1 MEDVHQ
7 VYCSVFLIK
16 ITIFNTKTLKTP
28 ALVTRALGGEANL
41 TPLLSPYMA
50 WALHNSRAFLYSTL
64 GYRDFDLFGG
74 NLIRFR

>member
-1 MEDVHQ
+1 MYSISFIITVQDVDQ

-28 ALVTRALGGEANL
+28 ALFTRALGGEANL

-50 WALHNSRAFLYSTL
+50 GPPQFKGLFILH
-64 GYRDFDLFGG
+64 
-74 NLIRFR
+74 IRVQ